1 MTIRRSLTQ
10 QRGMNTGTGWWG
22 GMGDPSVIPPPSAMG
37 YSTAG
42 VAVTERTVIGLMSVF
57 SCIRIIGDIVA
68 DLEPHVFRKT
78 GVGVNDLEVDAPL
91 IITDPYADDDLFTGT
106 FKLVASLGLG
116 GNIYK
121 QVIDR
126 DSQGNPTLIE
136 NLNPALMKVSRVQGV
151 KTYQIGATG
160 KPLNPKDIIHVPWVS
175 LAGSLVG
182 LNPIEIGA
190 SGFGSNIAAE
200 EYASRYF
207 AQGLNPGG
215 ILSVTKPLLPAD
227 ATRLQSELQNNH
239 GGLAN
244 SHIPI
249 VIDGGAK
256 WENISINPDTAQL
269 LESRAFSKAE
279 ISGFYGVPIVLLG
292 DVAERGTTEIKGVEE
307 LLISWVLAG
316 LKGYVKRL
324 DIADT
329 KLLPPG
335 YVVRRDLNDIY
346 KTNSQMLA
354 MLLTSMRNASI
365 ATPNELRHIVN
376 LPPSAEPAANSLFA
390 PLNSNTTPDWAPS
403 AIAGVPSTA
412 PAEPATAE
420 GP

>member
-1 MTIRRSLTQ
+1 M
-10 QRGMNTGTGWWG
+10 
-22 GMGDPSVIPPPSAMG
+22 
-37 YSTAG
+37 
-42 VAVTERTVIGLMSVF
+42 
-57 SCIRIIGDIVA
+57 
-68 DLEPHVFRKT
+68 
-78 GVGVNDLEVDAPL
+78 
-91 IITDPYADDDLFTGT
+91 
-106 FKLVASLGLG
+106 
-116 GNIYK
+116 
-121 QVIDR
+121 
-126 DSQGNPTLIE
+126 
-136 NLNPALMKVSRVQGV
+136 
-151 KTYQIGATG
+151 
-160 KPLNPKDIIHVPWVS
+160 
-175 LAGSLVG
+175 
-182 LNPIEIGA
+182 
-190 SGFGSNIAAE
+190 
-200 EYASRYF
+200 
-207 AQGLNPGG
+207 
-215 ILSVTKPLLPAD
+215 
-227 ATRLQSELQNNH
+227 
-239 GGLAN
+239 
-244 SHIPI
+244 
-249 VIDGGAK
+249 IDGGAK

-376 LPPSAEPAANSLFA
+376 LPPSAEPA
-390 PLNSNTTPDWAPS
+390 
-403 AIAGVPSTA
+403 
-412 PAEPATAE
+412 EPATAE